1 MKKILILLLAVLLAF
16 SLVSCKKEE
25 NIDESELIYTEGC
38 DLGEGDTTYYLRFK
52 TDKYDITFTVHT
64 NETNLG
70 QSLRK
75 TGIVEGDEEEY
86 GLYIKKV
93 NGVRADYNEDKAYW
107 GLYIDGEAAMSGVDG
122 ITIAEG
128 ETYELVYTIG

>member
-52 TDKYDITFTVHT
+52 TEKYDITFTVHT

-93 NGVRADYNEDKAYW
+93 NGVRADYNKDKAYW

>member
-52 TDKYDITFTVHT
+52 TEKYDITFTVHT

-93 NGVRADYNEDKAYW
+93 NGVRADCNEDKAYW

>member
-52 TDKYDITFTVHT
+52 TEKYDITFTVHT